1 MWCDLGKSRATIAL
15 TCLVTASVV
24 VSPAAFAAHHSIY
37 SSKQFRA
44 VLRGLG
50 YNVKLSSEPLTDP
63 ATVKEIKQFQKGY
76 RLIVDGKDNPQTAKH
91 AALIVEILQGNLNLV
106 LKPAKPLPRDRFYG
120 SQVEDSVK
128 EYQKKNQLKETGIAD
143 LVLRQKLDKDAK
155 EVLSKLSNES
165 ASPKSQATPTPSTNG
180 KVKPM
185 SKPMAKPTKPAKPMK
200 SAKPEVTPSSKP

>member
-24 VSPAAFAAHHSIY
+24 VSHAAFAAHHSIY
-37 SSKQFRA
+37 NHKQFRA
-44 VLRGLG
+44 VLKGLG
-50 YNVKLSSEPLTDP
+50 YNVKLGSEPLTDP
-63 ATVKEIKQFQKGY
+63 ATVKEIKEFQKGY
-76 RLIVDGKDNPQTAKH
+76 KLTVDGKENPQTAKH

-106 LKPAKPLPRDRFYG
+106 LKLAKPLPRDRFYD

-155 EVLSKLSNES
+155 DILSKLSSES
-165 ASPKSQATPTPSTNG
+165 SLPKSKSTPTPSA
-180 KVKPM
+180 KVKDKPM
-185 SKPMAKPTKPAKPMK
+185 SKPMAKPIKPGKPVK
-200 SAKPEVTPSSKP
+200 SAKPVATPSSNP